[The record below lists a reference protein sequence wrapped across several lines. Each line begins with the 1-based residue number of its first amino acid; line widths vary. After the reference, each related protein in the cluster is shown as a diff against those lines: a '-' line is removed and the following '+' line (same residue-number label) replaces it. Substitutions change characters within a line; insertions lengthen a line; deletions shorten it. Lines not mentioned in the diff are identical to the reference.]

1 MSSLAP
7 GSTSV
12 MPRGTSPARP
22 SETSGPLW
30 QQLPVHSPL
39 PFAAAWETVRQGL
52 WLWDDPRPR
61 VREMIRA
68 VYAADEAMLLGS
80 GTQALQVAIRAAA
93 CLVGDD
99 PVVALPA
106 FTCFDV
112 ASAAVGAGARIAL
125 YDVEPATLSPDL
137 DSLATTLAEGARIV
151 VAAPLYGIPIDWNTL
166 ADCAAAFDAVTIEDA
181 AQGHGACWRGGPL
194 GSFGVIST
202 LSFGRGKGWSGGK
215 GGALLVRA
223 GSGQRLP
230 LRNGGAA
237 QRLGEAG
244 ALAEL
249 GVLLRATAQWA
260 LGHPARYR
268 LPASIPWLR
277 LGETRYHDPEPPTG
291 MTRAAAALLAHTR
304 ALAAREALAR
314 QGNAEWVLDRLPAGP
329 HMRTVCPLAGS
340 VPGYLRLPLRASRGM
355 AGFGDRA
362 RAVRLG
368 VMSSY
373 PSTLVALPQVRA
385 RLTRA
390 ARRLPGAEELVR
402 ELVTLP
408 THSLLTEGDRETLLR
423 LLADY
428 AG

>member
-1 MSSLAP
+1 
-7 GSTSV
+7 
-12 MPRGTSPARP
+12 
-22 SETSGPLW
+22 
-30 QQLPVHSPL
+30 
-39 PFAAAWETVRQGL
+39 
-52 WLWDDPRPR
+52 
-61 VREMIRA
+61 
-68 VYAADEAMLLGS
+68 LLGS

-166 ADCAAAFDAVTIEDA
+166 EECAAAFGAVVIEDA
-181 AQGHGACWRGGPL
+181 AQGHGASWHGRPL

-202 LSFGRGKGWSGGK
+202 LSFGRGKGWTGGK

-223 GSGQRLP
+223 RGGQRLP
-230 LRNGGAA
+230 LGNARAA
-237 QRLGEAG
+237 PSLAEAG

-260 LGHPARYR
+260 LGHPSRYG
-268 LPASIPWLR
+268 LPAAIPWLG
-277 LGETRYHDPEPPTG
+277 LGETRYHDPKPPTG
-291 MTRAAAALLAHTR
+291 MTRAAAAVLKHTG
-304 ALAAREALAR
+304 ALASREALAR
-314 QGNAEWVLDRLPAGP
+314 RDNAECLLERLPASAHLRAVRPPG
-329 HMRTVCPLAGS
+329 GS
-340 VPGYLRLPLRASRGM
+340 VPGHLRLPLRASRGM
-355 AGFGDRA
+355 AGFADQA

-368 VMSSY
+368 VMPSY
-373 PSTLVALPQVRA
+373 PSTLASLPQVRA
-385 RLTRA
+385 QLARV
-390 ARRLPGAEELVR
+390 ARRLPGAEQLVR

-408 THSLLTEGDRETLLR
+408 THSLLTEGDRKALPC

-428 AG
+428 SG